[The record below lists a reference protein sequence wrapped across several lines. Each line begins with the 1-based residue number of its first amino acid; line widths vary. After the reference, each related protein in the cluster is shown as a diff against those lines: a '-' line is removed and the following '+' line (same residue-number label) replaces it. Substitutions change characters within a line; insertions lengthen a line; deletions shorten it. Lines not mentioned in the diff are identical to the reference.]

1 MSSHKPP
8 VRNSLPATHAA
19 STASAPKPKPNASR
33 APAKHTTTTTTS
45 QGPNQH
51 SSSSDPRHLA
61 IALHHAHRIQHQ
73 KDTEALILDR
83 ILDLITLPS
92 SPTADPANP
101 SATDA
106 HALKSALIP
115 FQPSDYDNLIQ
126 ERNIEGHCGY
136 PLCPRPHRS
145 ENAGPNGSYRITW
158 GAKGSGP
165 GGRGRSM
172 NIVPRESLEKWCSDE
187 CAERALYIRVQLA
200 AEPVWERRAAD
211 VAGGQ
216 EILLLEEGRAAREGR
231 ADGKGK
237 ARCTGEQPSV
247 RNVTGQMENLSMDVD
262 SAGREPGDVAGEM
275 ARLSVRDGDRARA
288 LAMERGDAVEGTWGD
303 GRVGVRVREN
313 DLGAAAAVAPRMRPG
328 DERGGSIEGYVPA
341 P

>member
-19 STASAPKPKPNASR
+19 STASAPKPKSNTSR
-33 APAKHTTTTTTS
+33 APAKPTTTTIS
-45 QGPNQH
+45 QQP

-61 IALHHAHRIQHQ
+61 IALHHAHRIQSQ

-101 SATDA
+101 SAADA

-145 ENAGPNGSYRITW
+145 ETASSNGANGSYRITW

-187 CAERALYIRVQLA
+187 CGERALYIRVQLA

-211 VAGGQ
+211 VASGQ
-216 EILLLEEGRAAREGR
+216 EILLLEEGRAAQEGR
-231 ADGKGK
+231 AGGKGK
-237 ARCTGEQPSV
+237 ARSTGDHPSV
-247 RNVTGQMENLSMDVD
+247 RNVTGQLESLSMDVD
-262 SAGREPGDVAGEM
+262 SAGCEPGDVAGDM
-275 ARLSVRDGDRARA
+275 ARLSVRDEGRARA
-288 LAMERGDAVEGTWGD
+288 LAMERGDSVEGTWGD
-303 GRVGVRVREN
+303 GRVGVCVREN
-313 DLGAAAAVAPRMRPG
+313 DLGGAAAVAPRMGPG
-328 DERGGSIEGYVPA
+328 DDRGGSIEGYVPA

>member
-1 MSSHKPP
+1 MSSHKPT

-19 STASAPKPKPNASR
+19 STASAPKPKPTNNASR
-33 APAKHTTTTTTS
+33 APAKPSTS
-45 QGPNQH
+45 QGPNQT
-51 SSSSDPRHLA
+51 SSDPRHLA
-61 IALHHAHRIQHQ
+61 IALHHAHRIQSQ
-73 KDTEALILDR
+73 KDTEALILDH

-92 SPTADPANP
+92 SPTADPAAP
-101 SATDA
+101 SPTDA
-106 HALKSALIP
+106 HALKSALVP

-136 PLCPRPHRS
+136 PLCPRPHRT
-145 ENAGPNGSYRITW
+145 ENASSTGANGSYRITW

-172 NIVPRESLEKWCSDE
+172 NIVPRESLEKWCSDD

-216 EILLLEEGRAAREGR
+216 EILLLEEGRAAQSGQVN
-231 ADGKGK
+231 GKGK
-237 ARCTGEQPSV
+237 GRSTDNPPSV
-247 RNVTGQMENLSMDVD
+247 RNVTGQLENLSMDVD
-262 SAGREPGDVAGEM
+262 SVGREPADVAGDM
-275 ARLSVRDGDRARA
+275 ARLSVRDEGRAARA
-288 LAMERGDAVEGTWGD
+288 LAMERGDSVEGTWGD
-303 GRVGVRVREN
+303 GRVGVCVREN
-313 DLGAAAAVAPRMRPG
+313 DLGGAAAVAPRMGPG
-328 DERGGSIEGYVPA
+328 DDRGGSIEGYVPA